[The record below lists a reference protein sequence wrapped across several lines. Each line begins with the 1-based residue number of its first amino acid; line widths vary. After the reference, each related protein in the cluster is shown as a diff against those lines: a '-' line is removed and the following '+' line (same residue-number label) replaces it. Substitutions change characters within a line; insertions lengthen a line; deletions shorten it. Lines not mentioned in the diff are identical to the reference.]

1 MATVKCN
8 FKQVFAMYKSV
19 NELNEVA
26 NDIRSQLIEA
36 YEEAKARLTPKEAE
50 VSIEVGT
57 EKKATKGAK
66 KFSAAKKE
74 TAKETKAEK
83 KTTKK
88 AAAKAAKV
96 EKKMERV
103 AEKTEQI
110 ALTDKKTIKSYGFKW
125 VDYSEKA
132 FVLASDKDTKA
143 LHNEL
148 TKLGGRWNGHL
159 KNCGEGS
166 WIFSKAKSADSVK
179 KALKGL
185 YKTVKSA

>member
-8 FKQVFAMYKSV
+8 FASVFAMYKSV
-19 NELNEVA
+19 EELNVVA
-26 NDIRSQLIEA
+26 NEIRSQLITA
-36 YEEAKARLTPKEAE
+36 YEEAKKRLAPEEKAE
-50 VSIEVGT
+50 VSIEVAS
-57 EKKATKGAK
+57 EKKGRGTKKSSAT
-66 KFSAAKKE
+66 KKE
-74 TAKETKAEK
+74 TAKTETKTKAEK
-83 KTTKK
+83 TTK
-88 AAAKAAKV
+88 KAAKV